1 MIEQKSLARKMEKVK
16 KKELK
21 NSTARKSSLAGL
33 PPMPIPQWMTTH
45 QEEFLNR
52 NNTERKDI

>member
-1 MIEQKSLARKMEKVK
+1 MEKVK

-21 NSTARKSSLAGL
+21 NSTAARKSSLAGL
-33 PPMPIPQWMTTH
+33 AKPAMPIPQWMTTH